1 MTLQDP
7 AVITAAIYVLGL
19 ATVTLS
25 LLVAFS
31 FMRESTKINK
41 LGAKRMTSALAWQL
55 VGEAAIVAGA
65 LAFAYAAHT
74 GALAEWSILKQSTL
88 RLSMFLATSATTAHL
103 YLTIRRLR

>member
-7 AVITAAIYVLGL
+7 AIIIAPIYLLGL

-31 FMRESTKINK
+31 FMRESTKI
-41 LGAKRMTSALAWQL
+41 
-55 VGEAAIVAGA
+55 
-65 LAFAYAAHT
+65 
-74 GALAEWSILKQSTL
+74 EWSILKQSTL